1 MRSAHPV
8 RSAHPCEAPTPCT
21 MANVEVDPVDQQA
34 APGHAVRIL
43 VVDDEPYIADLVSMA
58 LRYQGFDVVSEATG
72 HAALAAVERARPDL
86 VVLDVM
92 LPDLDGL
99 EVSRL
104 LKARGLDVPIVFLT
118 AKDSVDDRV
127 LGLNLGD
134 DYVTKPF
141 SLEELAARVRAVLR
155 RASPASTVSGARR
168 FAVADLVLDDDKHEV
183 TRAGQ
188 VVDLTPTEYKL
199 LRYLMANV
207 DRAVSKG
214 DILGHVWDYDFGGDA
229 NVVETYVSYLRRK
242 VDRVE
247 PHLIQTVRGMG
258 YRLRTAE

>member
-1 MRSAHPV
+1 
-8 RSAHPCEAPTPCT
+8 
-21 MANVEVDPVDQQA
+21 MANVEVDQPA
-34 APGHAVRIL
+34 GPGHAIRIL

-58 LRYQGFDVVSEATG
+58 LRYQGFDVVTAATG
-72 HAALAAVERARPDL
+72 HQALAAAERARPDL

-127 LGLNLGD
+127 SGLNLGD

-155 RASPASTVSGARR
+155 RASPTVAEGGGRR
-168 FAVADLVLDDDKHEV
+168 FTVADLALDDDKHEV
-183 TRAGQ
+183 TRAGK
-188 VVDLTPTEYKL
+188 VIDLTPTEYKL
-199 LRYLMANV
+199 LRYLMANA
-207 DRAVSKG
+207 DRAVSKA
-214 DILGHVWDYDFGGDA
+214 DILDHVWEYDFGGDG

-242 VDRVE
+242 VDQVE

-258 YRLRTAE
+258 YRLRPPE

>member
-1 MRSAHPV
+1 
-8 RSAHPCEAPTPCT
+8 

-34 APGHAVRIL
+34 APVHAVRIL

-58 LRYQGFDVVSEATG
+58 LRYQGFDVVSVATG

-127 LGLNLGD
+127 TGLNLGD

-155 RASPASTVSGARR
+155 RASPASASAESGGRR

-199 LRYLMANV
+199 LRYLMANA
-207 DRAVSKG
+207 DRAVSKV
-214 DILGHVWDYDFGGDA
+214 DILGHVWEYDFGGDA

-258 YRLRTAE
+258 YRLRTPE